1 MSVCPG
7 NGVAAPKARQC
18 EADLAAAQRRPLASA
33 NQAGDSGGRPLAN
46 AELMTAVDSPLGT
59 KKGNDGMAPRRG
71 CENLKNNWLG
81 PGADNCRTVENRRE
95 SSREAGDVG
104 KLRLR
109 PGEKLAVPHRLRRRP
124 GDAPRA

>member
-1 MSVCPG
+1 
-7 NGVAAPKARQC
+7 
-18 EADLAAAQRRPLASA
+18 
-33 NQAGDSGGRPLAN
+33 
-46 AELMTAVDSPLGT
+46 MTAVDSPLGT

-71 CENLKNNWLG
+71 REKFEKFSLG
-81 PGADNCRTVENRRE
+81 LGAGNRRTVRNRRE

-109 PGEKLAVPHRLRRRP
+109 PGEELAVPHRLRRRP